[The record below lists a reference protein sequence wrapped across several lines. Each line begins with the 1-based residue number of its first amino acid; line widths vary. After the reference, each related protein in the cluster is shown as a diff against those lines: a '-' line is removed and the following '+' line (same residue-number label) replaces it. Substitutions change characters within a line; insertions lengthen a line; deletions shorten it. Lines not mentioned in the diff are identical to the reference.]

1 MSAPLAS
8 SSAAQQHAVA
18 HLANGTVTSHN
29 TLSDVSTRHG
39 KLKHSSGPSEIGSQ
53 GRPLSIKRVVGL
65 GCM

>member
-1 MSAPLAS
+1 MSAQLAS

-18 HLANGTVTSHN
+18 HLANGTVTSHD
-29 TLSDVSTRHG
+29 TLSNVSQAHCTVE
-39 KLKHSSGPSEIGSQ
+39 HSSAPSEIGSR